1 MNCRLQ
7 TGTPSA
13 RIELMR
19 ESFMLKKIKSFLLMT
34 LGCLI
39 LAVGVYFF
47 KIPNGFVTGGVS
59 GLATLLGKLISN
71 VEALNWLTTSLMIII
86 LNGLL
91 LVVGFIFVNKSFGFK
106 TIYCTLAY
114 SALTYLFE
122 WLFPEE
128 NVLKLFSTT
137 ALPLP
142 LTSQPLLELVFAIL
156 LTAIGSAILFNS
168 DASSG
173 GTDILAMILKKYTSL
188 NVGTALLLADC
199 VIAFSSFFVYKDVT
213 VGLFS
218 VLGLFSKS
226 FFVDGII
233 ENLNMCKYFTIITE
247 KADEICAF
255 VLQDM
260 HRGVTRHEAEGAF
273 SHMPKTVLLTVC
285 NRHEAHVLKA
295 KIKEVDP
302 AAFIMVT
309 NSSEILG
316 RGFRSL

>member
-1 MNCRLQ
+1 
-7 TGTPSA
+7 
-13 RIELMR
+13 
-19 ESFMLKKIKSFLLMT
+19 MLKKIKGFLLLN

-59 GLATLLGKLISN
+59 GLATLLGKVIH
-71 VEALNWLTTSLMIII
+71 VKWLTTSLMIII
-86 LNGLL
+86 LNVVLL
-91 LVVGFIFVNKSFGFK
+91 LVGFLFVNKSFGFK
-106 TIYCTLAY
+106 TVYCTLAY

-122 WLFPEE
+122 WVFPYE
-128 NVLKLFSTT
+128 NVLKFFSSTPY
-137 ALPLP
+137 PLP
-142 LTSQPLLELVFAIL
+142 LTNQPLLELIFAIL
-156 LTAIGSAILFNS
+156 LTAIGSAILFNV

-173 GTDILAMILKKYTSL
+173 GTDILAIILKKYTSL

-199 VIAFSSFFVYKDVT
+199 IVAFSSFFVYDVT
-213 VGLFS
+213 TGLFS
-218 VLGLFSKS
+218 VLGLFAKS

-255 VLQDM
+255 IMQDM
-260 HRGVTRHEAEGAF
+260 HRGVTRHQAEGAF
-273 SHMPKTVLLTVC
+273 SHRPKTVLLTVC
-285 NRHEAHVLKA
+285 RRHEAHLLKA
-295 KIKEVDP
+295 KIKEIDP
-302 AAFIMVT
+302 SSFIMVT